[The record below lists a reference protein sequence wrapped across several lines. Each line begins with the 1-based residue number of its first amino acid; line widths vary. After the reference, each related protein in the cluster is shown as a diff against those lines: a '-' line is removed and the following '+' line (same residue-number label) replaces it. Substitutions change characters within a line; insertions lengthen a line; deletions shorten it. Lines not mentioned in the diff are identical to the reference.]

1 MEAVLTRPMPGFVAA
16 CLFFIMELVSF
27 KQWRSFAGEYP
38 RLPYARRVNGLRPPA
53 RWARLLAGSG
63 AILLESARG
72 GRYTYF
78 VPRPRSVEGLEDLP
92 ANSAQVLPA
101 LRDFL
106 GHYRAPRLAGLPPF
120 CGGLVGALS
129 YDVAREIEALPV
141 LAKDDLGLPP
151 AVLAVA
157 DELLAFDLENDSVDV
172 IVVAQAPSSDAE
184 DLAARF
190 ARARTRAEALLEEFM
205 AACSNQGIAGEAAK
219 PTPDPSREVA
229 GRGELSLDKAAYTA
243 AVRHVQDYIAAGDS
257 YQVNLSLRESRALT
271 AHPAAIYESLRR
283 INPSPYMAYLPFGEW
298 TLVCGSPELLVR
310 SFGGQVEAR
319 PIAGTRPR
327 GKSGD
332 SDAALR
338 GELLAHPK
346 ERAEHLMLVD
356 LIRNDLGRVCR
367 YGSVR
372 VRDYMVAEGYSHV
385 QHIVSHVVGE
395 LSGEHGSI
403 DLVASAFPGGT
414 ITGAPKVRT
423 MEIIEE
429 LEPVRRGFYTGSIGW
444 FGYNGDF
451 ELNIVIRT
459 LLAGRGRAY
468 VQAGAGVVADS
479 VPEHE
484 FEESLNKARALW
496 VALEEATKHADFS
509 W

>member
-1 MEAVLTRPMPGFVAA
+1 MWAALTRSMPGFVAVH
-16 CLFFIMELVSF
+16 LQIMELVSLE
-27 KQWRSFAGEYP
+27 QWKAAAGNYN
-38 RLPYARRVNGLRPPA
+38 RLPYVRRVDGVRRP
-53 RWARLLAGSG
+53 RCWAPLLAGTG

-72 GRYTYF
+72 GRYSYF
-78 VPRPRSVEGLEDLP
+78 VPRPRQVVWPTLTAGV
-92 ANSAQVLPA
+92 AGHAGVLPA
-101 LRDFL
+101 LREFL
-106 GHYRAPRLAGLPPF
+106 VAHRAPNWPGLPPF

-129 YDVAREIEALPV
+129 YEVAREIESLPV
-141 LAKDDLGLPP
+141 SATDDLGLPP
-151 AVLAVA
+151 AVFAVA
-157 DELLAFDLENDSVDV
+157 DELLVFDHETDQTYLVAVAEVDSESV
-172 IVVAQAPSSDAE
+172 S
-184 DLAARF
+184 LAGLY
-190 ARARTRAEALLEEFM
+190 AEARERADRVLVDFEKNS
-205 AACSNQGIAGEAAK
+205 ADGEIPAPGPVDPADAPRTAAK
-219 PTPDPSREVA
+219 AVLSLAEVA
-229 GRGELSLDKAAYTA
+229 YVE
-243 AVRHVQDYIAAGDS
+243 AVRRVQAYIGAGDS
-257 YQVNLSLRESRALT
+257 YQVNLSLRETRPLT
-271 AHPAAIYESLRR
+271 AHPAAVYDMLRR

-298 TLVCGSPELLVR
+298 TLVCGSPELLVK
-310 SFGGQVEAR
+310 SINGQVEAR

-327 GKSGD
+327 GACGD
-332 SDAALR
+332 SDEALR

-395 LSGEHGSI
+395 LAPERDNV
-403 DLVASAFPGGT
+403 DLVASTFPGGT

-444 FGYNGDF
+444 FGYGGDF

-459 LLAGRGRAY
+459 LLAGRGQAH
-468 VQAGAGVVADS
+468 VQAGAGIVADS

-496 VALEEATKHADFS
+496 VALKEATDHADLS
-509 W
+509 R